1 MLCLTDNGLAPA
13 MDACKAGV
21 RLLCGKNPVL
31 DAKDAMLELQARW
44 LPGGSRS
51 HTTVVFLSEAVGGE
65 CIAGARQ
72 TLYGVS
78 RTARCP

>member
-1 MLCLTDNGLAPA
+1 MMLGLADNGLAPA

-44 LPGGSRS
+44 LPGGQSQS
-51 HTTVVFLSEAVGGE
+51 HHSGVFE
-65 CIAGARQ
+65 
-72 TLYGVS
+72 
-78 RTARCP
+78 